1 MDNFRFYSPTE
12 FIFGR
17 DTQKET
23 GKMTANYGGVKVLV
37 VYGGQSAEKSGL
49 VKQVTDSLDNNKI
62 SYCILKGVQPNPTD
76 DRVYEGIGMT
86 LKEGVNF
93 ILAVGGGSVIDTA
106 KAIALGAVYDGDFW
120 DFFCGKGTPSAA
132 LPVGVVLTIPAAGSE
147 ASASSVIT
155 KINGLHKRSCR
166 TNLIRPRFAIMNP
179 ELTMTL
185 PWFQTACGITDM
197 LCHIYERYF
206 SNTPAQLVNAY
217 SEAIMRDIMDQA
229 LTLKLDGN
237 NYDARADIMWASTIA
252 HNGLCGVGKRE
263 DWATHF
269 LEHEVSALYNVAHGA
284 GLACIAPAWLKFVA
298 KRKPDMVWR
307 FAINVMSVNP
317 SGLDTEHIIEEGI
330 NLLKDFYHDLGLT
343 TSLTELVGKEPDID
357 ALVESLHKNLGNMI
371 GSYVPLSID
380 DCREIYQ
387 LAL

>member
-76 DRVYEGIGMT
+76 DRVYEGIGMA

-229 LTLKLDGN
+229 LTLKVDGN

-357 ALVESLHKNLGNMI
+357 ALVESLHKNLGDMI